1 MNVILSGAK
10 NLDYFSTGSR
20 APSYTEMFRSAQH
33 DRSDVCDVRS
43 TRPCPKTTLLHS
55 ENPTAPHDRRHHG
68 WVAQLA
74 EQWTENPRVGGS
86 IPPPAILQMKY
97 DWKEAGEEWSQ
108 PWGSSAAQWAGT
120 IFPRIRECLPAGTI
134 LEIAPGFGRWTH
146 YLKDYCNELWAVDKS
161 SDCIE
166 ACQER
171 FASVSHVRCFLN
183 DGRSLSMIPD
193 ASVDFVFSF
202 DSFVHPDRDVVE
214 AYLRQ
219 LGTKLKIGGKGFIHH
234 SNFGE
239 YVNSPRERLP
249 EALAKP
255 LIKAKIL
262 DWAHHRNPGMTA
274 ELFRALSARERPA
287 MPESGAGE
295 LAWETVDR
303 LPFAVRPQ
311 RFSA

>member
-1 MNVILSGAK
+1 
-10 NLDYFSTGSR
+10 
-20 APSYTEMFRSAQH
+20 
-33 DRSDVCDVRS
+33 
-43 TRPCPKTTLLHS
+43 
-55 ENPTAPHDRRHHG
+55 
-68 WVAQLA
+68 
-74 EQWTENPRVGGS
+74 
-86 IPPPAILQMKY
+86 MKY

-120 IFPRIRECLPAGTI
+120 IFPRIRECLPADTI

-146 YLKDYCNELWAVDKS
+146 YLKDYCDELWAVDKS
-161 SDCIE
+161 NDCIE
-166 ACQER
+166 ACRQR
-171 FASVSHVRCFLN
+171 FASVSHVHCVLN

-202 DSFVHPDRDVVE
+202 DSFVHPDREIVE
-214 AYLRQ
+214 EYLRQ

-262 DWAHHRNPGMTA
+262 DWAHHRNPTMSAKT
-274 ELFRALSARERPA
+274 FRALCERNGLQCVSQELVNWRGRRLIDCLSLFVRSDSASESPTKTIRNPNFMREAARIRRQ
-287 MPESGAGE
+287 
-295 LAWETVDR
+295 WQTQV
-303 LPFAVRPQ
+303 
-311 RFSA
+311 